1 MHIFMK
7 SAFWCLPFTVVYVVI
22 IWLEPLLNT
31 FVRPDFLRSQVPWMP
46 PWIYKVTATDLNC
59 PDASFVHFG
68 GNGTLDSAI
77 SNTTEKEKS
86 PNHACDYCIYPITI
100 TCVSFAFC
108 VVYLLMLVV
117 AYAGVSVKIGVTKA
131 SFKAQTA
138 LIALHGIGPFARLCP
153 SSARHTHVGHGRNP
167 SDLDMHVFDKWTCVR
182 RRGFAFLGTA
192 HAGYLKSNQEQE
204 SSGRTQKREPE

>member
-1 MHIFMK
+1 
-7 SAFWCLPFTVVYVVI
+7 
-22 IWLEPLLNT
+22 
-31 FVRPDFLRSQVPWMP
+31 MP

-117 AYAGVSVKIGVTKA
+117 AYAGVSVKIGSQKLLSRLRLLLLLYTVLVPLLVCVQAVLVIPMLDMVAIQVIWICTYLISGLVLGGGVLLFSVLHMLDTSRAIKNK
-131 SFKAQTA
+131 KAQA
-138 LIALHGIGPFARLCP
+138 AHRNASLSEGGIELSLTECYHDSNRDSFYEER
-153 SSARHTHVGHGRNP
+153 SN
-167 SDLDMHVFDKWTCVR
+167 
-182 RRGFAFLGTA
+182 GF
-192 HAGYLKSNQEQE
+192 K
-204 SSGRTQKREPE
+204 

>member
-1 MHIFMK
+1 
-7 SAFWCLPFTVVYVVI
+7 
-22 IWLEPLLNT
+22 
-31 FVRPDFLRSQVPWMP
+31 MP

-117 AYAGVSVKIGVTKA
+117 AYAGVSVKIGSQKLLSRLRLLLLLYTVLVPLLVCVQAVLRKYESVDFKLTKSLNLMA
-131 SFKAQTA
+131 MWRFSY
-138 LIALHGIGPFARLCP
+138 
-153 SSARHTHVGHGRNP
+153 
-167 SDLDMHVFDKWTCVR
+167 FDFTY
-182 RRGFAFLGTA
+182 A
-192 HAGYLKSNQEQE
+192 
-204 SSGRTQKREPE
+204 